1 MRHAQNRIP
10 IVLLAFF
17 ALATPVITQA
27 NLVCPLCDVEPV
39 ATLGVAEVVELV
51 LSTVMY
57 KGVAV
62 LLLGATA
69 VVSLPWVV
77 AGVAVALFLCPPLA
91 QGLVV
96 TFSSLS

>member
-17 ALATPVITQA
+17 ALATPAITQA

-39 ATLGVAEVVELV
+39 VTLGVAELVELV

-77 AGVAVALFLCPPLA
+77 AGVAVGLFYVPRWLKA
-91 QGLVV
+91 S
-96 TFSSLS
+96 F

>member
-17 ALATPVITQA
+17 ALATPAIAQA
-27 NLVCPLCDVEPV
+27 DLVCPLCDVESV
-39 ATLGVAEVVELV
+39 VTLGVAELV
-51 LSTVMY
+51 LSTVLY

-69 VVSLPWVV
+69 VVSVPWVV
-77 AGVAVALFLCPPLA
+77 AGVAVALVYIPRWLKA
-91 QGLVV
+91 
-96 TFSSLS
+96 SS

>member
-10 IVLLAFF
+10 FVLLAFF
-17 ALATPVITQA
+17 ALATPVITRA

-39 ATLGVAEVVELV
+39 VTLGVTEVVELV

-77 AGVAVALFLCPPLA
+77 AGVAVALFYVPRWLKA
-91 QGLVV
+91 
-96 TFSSLS
+96 SS

>member
-17 ALATPVITQA
+17 ALATPAIAQA
-27 NLVCPLCDVEPV
+27 DLVCPLCDVESV
-39 ATLGVAEVVELV
+39 VTLGVAELVELV
-51 LSTVMY
+51 LSTVLY

-69 VVSLPWVV
+69 IVSLPWAV
-77 AGVAVALFLCPPLA
+77 AAIAVALFYLPRWLKA
-91 QGLVV
+91 
-96 TFSSLS
+96 SS

>member
-27 NLVCPLCDVEPV
+27 NLACPLCDVEPAV
-39 ATLGVAEVVELV
+39 TLGVAEVVELV

-77 AGVAVALFLCPPLA
+77 AGVAVALFYVPRWLKA
-91 QGLVV
+91 
-96 TFSSLS
+96 SS

>member
-17 ALATPVITQA
+17 ALATPVIAQA
-27 NLVCPLCDVEPV
+27 NLVRPLCDVEPV
-39 ATLGVAEVVELV
+39 ATLGVAELVELV

-77 AGVAVALFLCPPLA
+77 AGVAVALFYVPRWLKA
-91 QGLVV
+91 
-96 TFSSLS
+96 S

>member
-1 MRHAQNRIP
+1 MRHAQNWIP
-10 IVLLAFF
+10 VVLLALV
-17 ALATPVITQA
+17 ALATPIQA
-27 NLVCPLCDVEPV
+27 DLVCPLCDVEPV
-39 ATLGVAEVVELV
+39 VTLGVAELIELV

-77 AGVAVALFLCPPLA
+77 AGVAVALFYVPRWLKA
-91 QGLVV
+91 
-96 TFSSLS
+96 SS